1 MHIDLTEDFATLDIK
16 MLAEIKIDF
25 CGVVDLIDVVGY
37 VLIEDGFF
45 LEQILETQ
53 GFGCLAEK

>member
-1 MHIDLTEDFATLDIK
+1 